1 MPVLSLLAVL
11 WMIVDRLERI
21 PTKVMLLEHVLCYF
35 PFAIH
40 PGWITVA
47 TALNVSVVLVS
58 AGCEHAIQRCAA
70 IVALLLLGLIAMT
83 WLLPDAPE
91 HAIPVVRT
99 LS

>member
-21 PTKVMLLEHVLCYF
+21 PTKVMLLEHVLCFF